1 MAAGKGKAK
10 SSGTSGRAIGE
21 VLQSAREQMKM
32 SQGGLSE
39 ATGMPQA
46 VISRV
51 EGGQREAPR
60 FETVARMAAGLQ
72 ISLDDVAAACG
83 LSGGKPGKVQ
93 SKSNMPA
100 VAAEARAIQR
110 ELRALQRRVD
120 KLVALATSAEPPRKP
135 KHP

>member
-1 MAAGKGKAK
+1 
-10 SSGTSGRAIGE
+10 
-21 VLQSAREQMKM
+21 
-32 SQGGLSE
+32 
-39 ATGMPQA
+39 MPQA

-83 LSGGKPGKVQ
+83 SGDGKSRKIR

-110 ELRALQRRVD
+110 ELRALQRRVEN
-120 KLVALATSAEPPRKP
+120 LLALATSSEPRRKS
-135 KHP
+135 

>member
-1 MAAGKGKAK
+1 VAAGKDKAK
-10 SSGTSGRAIGE
+10 SSGISGRAIGQ
-21 VLQSAREQMKM
+21 VLQAAREQMKM

-72 ISLDDVAAACG
+72 ISLDEVAAACG
-83 LSGGKPGKVQ
+83 LGASKPRKVRP
-93 SKSNMPA
+93 KSNMPA

-110 ELRALQRRVD
+110 ELRALQRRVEN
-120 KLVALATSAEPPRKP
+120 LIALATSSEPRRKS
-135 KHP
+135 